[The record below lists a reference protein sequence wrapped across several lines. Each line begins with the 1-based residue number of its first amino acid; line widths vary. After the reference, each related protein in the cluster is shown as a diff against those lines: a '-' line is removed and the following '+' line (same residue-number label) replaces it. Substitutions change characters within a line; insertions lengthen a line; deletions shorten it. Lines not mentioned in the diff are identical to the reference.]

1 MAWKMLILGIVQGLT
16 EFLPI
21 SSSGHL
27 LLGQVLLKVEGG
39 LTVPIFLHVGTL
51 IAVVVFMAR
60 RIGRLFADMFN
71 REKERRISGWTLIL
85 YLFVA
90 SIPAALVGILAKD
103 TIDRVMYGQPLYV
116 AFFFI
121 GTGALLLV
129 TRWGRERN
137 RTFGISEA
145 ILVGIAQAVAI
156 LPGFSRSGLTIATAL
171 LLGIASREAFEF
183 SFLLSIPA
191 ILAANVLEFTRLA
204 KELSELSKSHPTAN
218 LTELSGI
225 AGLPGPLTLILGV
238 VVSFGVGFFA
248 LWALRRLVISRKFWL
263 FSFYCFALGGASLV
277 LLLVFR

>member
-1 MAWKMLILGIVQGLT
+1 MVWKMLLLGVVQGVS

-39 LTVPIFLHVGTL
+39 LTIPIFLHVGTL
-51 IAVVVFMAR
+51 IAVVVFMSR

-71 REKERRISGWTLIL
+71 REKERRIAGWTLIL

-90 SIPAALVGILAKD
+90 SIPAALVGILTKD

-116 AFFFI
+116 AFFFV
-121 GTGALLLV
+121 GTGALLLA

-137 RTFGISEA
+137 QTFGISEA
-145 ILVGIAQAVAI
+145 LLIGIAQAVAI

-171 LLGIASREAFEF
+171 LLGIASVEAFEF

-191 ILAANVLEFTRLA
+191 IAGAALLEFV
-204 KELSELSKSHPTAN
+204 ELHETGALFGFGSPAAL
-218 LTELSGI
+218 I
-225 AGLPGPLTLILGV
+225 AGFLASAV
-238 VVSFGVGFFA
+238 VGFAA
-248 LWALRRLVISRKFWL
+248 LWIVKKVIVSRKFWL
-263 FSFYCFALGGASLV
+263 FSFYCFAVGVASLV